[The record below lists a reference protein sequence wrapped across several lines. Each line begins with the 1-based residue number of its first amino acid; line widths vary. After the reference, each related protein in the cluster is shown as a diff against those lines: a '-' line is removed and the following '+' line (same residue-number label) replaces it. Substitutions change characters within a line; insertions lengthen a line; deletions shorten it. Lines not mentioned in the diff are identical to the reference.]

1 MKKKSLIGALFLLLS
16 LSIPVVSAFVYE
28 SAQQTVTQTIVEVA
42 TITLQNSALG
52 NLDEGETKTYTKIGG
67 GGDVEL
73 ASLGDAI
80 SLTTTKA
87 SVYLHLDSD
96 LDSLTDYATY
106 NIVVKFSA
114 VEGTT
119 YSVGETACTLNLTSP
134 DHSSVNLDV
143 AGTWAFDFELTTT
156 ANSVNANSPT
166 TVTIVVT
173 AESTA

>member
-134 DHSSVNLDV
+134 DHSSINLDG